1 MAQYESASAVLD
13 RAGLERA
20 IQNDELF
27 LLYQPKISLPLGT
40 LVGVEA
46 LVRWRHHFLGVLPPD
61 QFIHLAEASGLINPL
76 TQWVV
81 TEALRQWST
90 WKNHDLWLNVAV
102 NISAKNL
109 ESIEF
114 PDLLHALCVKHQV
127 PDECL
132 MIELTESAT
141 QGLVE
146 LLDTL
151 TRLRLKGIR
160 LAIDDFGIGYSSLA
174 RLQQLPFSEMKIDR
188 SFVMRADASKDCLA
202 ICKTIIDLAHNL
214 GIEVVA
220 EGVES
225 GRVLQILSDLGC
237 DAAQGYYIA
246 RPMEGEHLLS
256 WQFTTTIPE
265 PGHARIA

>member
-1 MAQYESASAVLD
+1 
-13 RAGLERA
+13 
-20 IQNDELF
+20 
-27 LLYQPKISLPLGT
+27 
-40 LVGVEA
+40 
-46 LVRWRHHFLGVLPPD
+46 
-61 QFIHLAEASGLINPL
+61 
-76 TQWVV
+76 
-81 TEALRQWST
+81 
-90 WKNHDLWLNVAV
+90 
-102 NISAKNL
+102 
-109 ESIEF
+109 
-114 PDLLHALCVKHQV
+114 
-127 PDECL
+127 